1 MPAPDVHE
9 LLALDLETRL
19 ALVQQLWDSI
29 IADASAGAQ
38 LPLADHERE
47 LLVERLREDDEDP
60 DSAIPWSE
68 ARARLHR
75 AQ

>member
-1 MPAPDVHE
+1 MPAPDVQE

-19 ALVQQLWDSI
+19 VLVQQLWDSI

-38 LPLADHERE
+38 LPPADHERE
-47 LLVERLREDDEDP
+47 LLEERLREDDEDP
-60 DSAIPWSE
+60 DSAIAWSE

-75 AQ
+75 SP